1 MTLVVVG
8 LFFSCRFP
16 PLAFQFLE
24 SRKVQPLGEH
34 LSALSMLFAKK
45 PKTNKTKQKNLK
57 RRLGLKETC
66 VRCGPDSW
74 SLPLTGT
81 RIPTPALT
89 GLLCG
94 LEQASLPNSEPQFP
108 HL

>member
-1 MTLVVVG
+1 MLVVVG
-8 LFFSCRFP
+8 LFFPVVFP
-16 PLAFQFLE
+16 LLHFSSLNHAKYNSWDSIFLR
-24 SRKVQPLGEH
+24 SQCYLQKNQ
-34 LSALSMLFAKK
+34 
-45 PKTNKTKQKNLK
+45 NKQNKKNLK
-57 RRLGLKETC
+57 RRLGLKEIC
-66 VRCGPDSW
+66 VRGGPDSW

-81 RIPTPALT
+81 RIPTPALI